1 MYTTMNRYQIDYEF
15 RNLNAI
21 QKQEIWRQKQ
31 VQIFYKSG
39 KPIYNITE
47 ATQHI
52 RSHNNP
58 YFYKDRYIGENSLE
72 KFTNENKDT

>member
-1 MYTTMNRYQIDYEF
+1 MDRYQIDYEF

-52 RSHNNP
+52 RFLITIHIST
-58 YFYKDRYIGENSLE
+58 K
-72 KFTNENKDT
+72 TDT